1 MELRHL
7 RYFVAVA
14 EELSFR
20 RAAERLFISTPTLSQ
35 QIQALER
42 EVGASLLL
50 RRSQGIRLTPAGEML
65 LTTGKAALRAAD
77 EALSRTREVA
87 GVQAPV
93 LRLGL
98 LNGVPPSLPAKV
110 EEVLRDQVP
119 DAKLVLTSGTTTDLL
134 RLLDGGQVD
143 LTLLRLPAA
152 APPGIST
159 QALATEELGV
169 IMPEGHPLAASK
181 KVDTRDLSGLELILF
196 PRANAPDFH
205 DAILAQLRAR
215 GADVV
220 LSDSEMSHAQMLSAL
235 PLRKAA
241 ISLSSARAKGTPGL
255 AWRPFLGS
263 KPVVTYGLAWRTSGG
278 HPLLSAL
285 LAELLR

>member
-1 MELRHL
+1 
-7 RYFVAVA
+7 VV
-14 EELSFR
+14 
-20 RAAERLFISTPTLSQ
+20 
-35 QIQALER
+35 
-42 EVGASLLL
+42 
-50 RRSQGIRLTPAGEML
+50 
-65 LTTGKAALRAAD
+65 
-77 EALSRTREVA
+77 
-87 GVQAPV
+87 
-93 LRLGL
+93 RLGL
-98 LNGVPPSLPAKV
+98 LNGVPPALPAKV

-119 DAKLVLTSGTTTDLL
+119 DAKLVLTSGTTADLL

-152 APPGIST
+152 APGIST
-159 QALATEELGV
+159 RALATEELGV
-169 IMPEGHPLAASK
+169 IMPEDHPLAASK
-181 KVDTRDLSGLELILF
+181 KVDLRDLSGLELILF
-196 PRANAPDFH
+196 PRVNAPDFH
-205 DAILAQLRAR
+205 DAILTQLRAR

-235 PLRKAA
+235 PLRRAA

-263 KPVVTYGLAWRTSGG
+263 KPMVTYGLAWRTSGG